1 MIRKYIQK
9 LRSGMLRDIISETK
23 WIYRYTVRYKGAIAG
38 YILLGLAITAAGL
51 GASVVSKYLIDAVMG
66 HKGSMI
72 LMVGAAYLIL
82 GILRLLLSAYSR
94 RVSTKV
100 NIKVGNE
107 IRAEVFTRFLDV
119 DWQASLSYHSGD
131 LLSRVGGDVATVA
144 GSVLGWVPS
153 LITGLVQLAATLAV
167 ILVYDPVMALL
178 ALASAPVTLI
188 LGRLFLK
195 KMRSFGHQ
203 VRQTQAELTAF
214 YEESLQNLQAVKAF
228 NLKKKFGS
236 RLDELQELYRDVNL
250 DYNLFQVR
258 INLLLSVVGFAVSSL
273 CMGWGVYRL
282 WSGHITFGVMLLFI
296 QLASMV
302 SSAFSGLVGLVPMA
316 VTTTVAAGRVMTILS
331 LPKENDAVNP
341 EAAAV
346 LENAPEKGVTVKAKN
361 LSFAYQNG
369 NQVFR
374 NVNITAQP
382 GEIIGIVSP
391 SGGGKT
397 TMIRMLLGLIQPDSG
412 EITFESGGATAAVCP
427 GLRSLVTY
435 VAQEKV
441 VFSGTIGDCL
451 RMTAPTA
458 SEAELEQALRA
469 ACAWDFVSRLPKGI
483 HTPLGE
489 RGAGLSEGQIQR
501 LAIARAL
508 LSPAPLML
516 LDEATSA
523 LDLETE
529 RQVLSNILSG
539 NTYRTVVVTTH
550 RPTVLRSCARVY
562 NIKEGVTELLDDA
575 QINAMK
581 NA

>member
-9 LRSGMLRDIISETK
+9 LRSGMLRDIIAETK
-23 WIYRYTVRYKGAIAG
+23 WIYRYTVRYKGDIAG

-51 GASVVSKYLIDAVMG
+51 AASVVSKYLIDAVMG
-66 HKGSMI
+66 HKDSMI
-72 LMVGAAYLIL
+72 LIVGGAYLIL
-82 GILRLLLSAYSR
+82 GILRQLLSAFSR

-107 IRAEVFTRFLDV
+107 IRSDVFARFLDV

-153 LITGLVQLAATLAV
+153 LITGLVQLVATLAV

-188 LGRLFLK
+188 LGRLFLG
-195 KMRSFGHQ
+195 KMRSFGQ
-203 VRQTQAELTAF
+203 RVRQAQAELTAF
-214 YEESLQNLQAVKAF
+214 YEESLQNLQAIKAF

-236 RLDELQELYRDVNL
+236 RLDQLQELYRDVNL

-273 CMGWGVYRL
+273 CMGWGIYRL

-331 LPKENDAVNP
+331 LPKENDAVSP

-346 LENAPEKGVTVKAKN
+346 LENAPEKGVTVKAES

-374 NVNITAQP
+374 DVNILAQP

-412 EITFESGGATAAVCP
+412 QVTFESGDAAAAVCP
-427 GLRSLVTY
+427 GLRGLVTY

-441 VFSGTIGDCL
+441 VFSGTIADCL
-451 RMTAPTA
+451 RMAAPAAT
-458 SEAELEQALRA
+458 EAELEQALRS
-469 ACAWDFVSRLPKGI
+469 ACAWDFVSRLPKSI

-539 NTYRTVVVTTH
+539 NTRRTVVVTTH